1 MTETTRIQDQL
12 QRALDGD
19 AWHGPSLKAILAG
32 VTAEKAAAKP
42 RAHEHSIW
50 ELVLHIITW
59 QRVPIR
65 RLAGEAVEPAES
77 ENFPRVTDVS
87 EAAWQQTLAGL
98 DLVHYELR
106 TAIGKLTD
114 ARLDDL
120 VAGQKYSIYVMLHG
134 VVQHNIYHAGQIAL
148 LKKR

>member
-65 RLAGEAVEPAES
+65 RLAGDAVEPTES
-77 ENFPRVTDVS
+77 ENFPNVSDVS